1 MSKKRRKRRKKVRPE
16 TVGGRREESGEEFSE
31 DEDMFTI
38 DMSSDE
44 EGSNDGSRYV
54 CVYVC
59 VCVFYRTGWDRG
71 GRFCSRTAASLKFK
85 LLVAV

>member
-1 MSKKRRKRRKKVRPE
+1 MQQGDGGMSKKRRKRRKKVRPE

-44 EGSNDGSRYV
+44 EGSNDASRYV
-54 CVYVC
+54 CVYVLYVF
-59 VCVFYRTGWDRG
+59 VCSTE
-71 GRFCSRTAASLKFK
+71 
-85 LLVAV
+85 

>member
-44 EGSNDGSRYV
+44 EGLNDGSRYV
-54 CVYVC
+54 CMYVC
-59 VCVFYRTGWDRG
+59 VCVFYRIR
-71 GRFCSRTAASLKFK
+71 RIFCLRIAASLKFK
-85 LLVAV
+85 LSLVV